1 MYVCT
6 CLSVNVDQYDGL
18 HPCPKSSSPLVGKKK
33 LICKLKEMGM
43 KKKINKNKQKKKI
56 KRKKQHKWGKVRQL
70 EVKLILRKSFWK
82 TAAGVK
88 LRDNAKHIKI
98 NKIRNLLTWK
108 KKEILSSHSFGNKK
122 KK

>member
-43 KKKINKNKQKKKI
+43 KKKINKNKQKKKS
-56 KRKKQHKWGKVRQL
+56 RGKSSISGGRL
-70 EVKLILRKSFWK
+70 GSWKL
-82 TAAGVK
+82 
-88 LRDNAKHIKI
+88 N
-98 NKIRNLLTWK
+98 
-108 KKEILSSHSFGNKK
+108 
-122 KK
+122 